1 MTMYA
6 EATSGPAVAGP
17 LEPTVR
23 RLACWWHGC
32 LPDYDHPCE
41 LAPNYVVPC
50 KRCGAPDTSYSDRV
64 GDSRS
69 NRVRQWA
76 WWWLWRKWWPA
87 KCGACGKRFGN
98 HEQCD
103 DFPF

>member
-1 MTMYA
+1 MGQ
-6 EATSGPAVAGP
+6 SSRAVEGP

-23 RLACWWHGC
+23 RLVCWWHGC
-32 LPDYDHPCE
+32 QPDYEHPCE

-50 KRCGAPDTSYSDRV
+50 KRCGAPDTSYADRV
-64 GDSRS
+64 GDSRHY
-69 NRVRQWA
+69 RTKQWA

-87 KCGACGKRFGN
+87 KCSDCGKRFGN
-98 HEQCD
+98 HERCD